1 MELNFVL
8 SLSLP
13 NLPTP
18 SLKRIVRFK
27 IKRTKGNYSTNYTYT
42 IRDNRVRIEFR
53 SKEEVATG
61 GGDRFGWKRV
71 LQMDESFRCPREMVH
86 DSLSLFFFFQ
96 ASVFVRNRRHLL
108 PTNRILFQPL
118 RDIISINVTRIYSY
132 QISLKKKRG
141 RKIVKRS
148 DVIRQFN

>member
-1 MELNFVL
+1 MVIDSGGNAYCKWTNRFDVHGKWSTTL
-8 SLSLP
+8 SP
-13 NLPTP
+13 
-18 SLKRIVRFK
+18 F
-27 IKRTKGNYSTNYTYT
+27 
-42 IRDNRVRIEFR
+42 
-53 SKEEVATG
+53 
-61 GGDRFGWKRV
+61 
-71 LQMDESFRCPREMVH
+71 
-86 DSLSLFFFFQ
+86 FFFFQ

>member
-1 MELNFVL
+1 MVID
-8 SLSLP
+8 S
-13 NLPTP
+13 
-18 SLKRIVRFK
+18 
-27 IKRTKGNYSTNYTYT
+27 G
-42 IRDNRVRIEFR
+42 
-53 SKEEVATG
+53 
-61 GGDRFGWKRV
+61 V
-71 LQMDESFRCPREMVH
+71 LQMDSAWTNRFGNGPR
-86 DSLSLFFFFQ
+86 LSLPFFFFFLFQ

-118 RDIISINVTRIYSY
+118 RDIISINVTRMYSY

>member
-18 SLKRIVRFK
+18 SFKRIVRFK
-27 IKRTKGNYSTNYTYT
+27 IKRTKRNYSTNYTYT

-86 DSLSLFFFFQ
+86 DSLSLFFFFSSFCIRPEQ
-96 ASVFVRNRRHLL
+96 TPFIAHQPDFI
-108 PTNRILFQPL
+108 PTP
-118 RDIISINVTRIYSY
+118 T
-132 QISLKKKRG
+132 
-141 RKIVKRS
+141 
-148 DVIRQFN
+148 